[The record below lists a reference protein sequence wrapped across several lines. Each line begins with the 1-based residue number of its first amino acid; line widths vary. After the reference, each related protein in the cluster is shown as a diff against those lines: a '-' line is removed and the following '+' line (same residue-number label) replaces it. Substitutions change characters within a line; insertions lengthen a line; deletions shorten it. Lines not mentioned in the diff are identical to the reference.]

1 MRSYPFLRVL
11 CYCLIALSCACAFSE
26 STVSTRNPNAVQL
39 KKAYRFERDHWI
51 YVHLEGTPKQ
61 IGYQHGSLL
70 APEIADALAAVKL
83 EETHDTQRNWGFFR
97 QTAQQV
103 LWPHIESE
111 YREELQ
117 GIAAGAAAHGAK
129 LDLWDVVALNAKEE
143 VPDYYVPWLDK
154 QEKRA
159 DAPRLRAPGNCSAFV
174 ATGAWTKN
182 HQPVIAHNSWT
193 TYMIGERWRIVFD
206 ITPVHG
212 QRILMDG
219 FPGAIASGD
228 DYGINASRLA
238 VTETTI
244 TGYASYDP
252 QGAPEFVRARKA
264 LQYATSIDE
273 FVAIFLVQNNGGYA
287 NDWLLA
293 DYKTGEIARF
303 EVGLKLH
310 KVWRS
315 KDGYFA
321 GANYPSDP
329 EFIKEETDFN
339 PTDDAS
345 SPNARRK
352 RWDAWMTENK
362 GRIDVAAAQQVLAD
376 HTDSFDAKESAN
388 ERSLCGHVHASPRGV
403 PEWEWAPYTPGG
415 AVSAKA
421 ADSELVNAFAFQ
433 ARAGLP
439 CGQDFLAEKF
449 LDAHPDFSWQRPAL
463 RDMKGNPWAVF
474 KIGDRSRS
482 RVLSRYQSEQ

>member
-1 MRSYPFLRVL
+1 MHRYRVL
-11 CYCLIALSCACAFSE
+11 HALCLCLIVLSYACAFSE
-26 STVSTRNPNAVQL
+26 SSISTRNSQTVRL
-39 KKAYRFERDHWI
+39 KKSYRFERDHWI
-51 YVHLEGTPKQ
+51 YVHLEGTPRQ
-61 IGYQHGSLL
+61 IGFQHGWLL

-97 QTAQQV
+97 KTAQQV
-103 LWPHIESE
+103 LWPHIETE
-111 YREELQ
+111 YREELR
-117 GIAAGAAAHGAK
+117 GIAAGASAHGAK
-129 LDLWDVVALNAKEE
+129 LDLWDIVALNAKEE

-174 ATGAWTKN
+174 ATGAWTKD

-206 ITPVHG
+206 IVPVHG

-273 FVAIFLVQNNGGYA
+273 FVAIFLVRNNGGYA

-310 KVWRS
+310 RVWRG

-329 EFIKEETDFN
+329 EFIKAETDFN

-352 RWDAWMTENK
+352 RWDAWMAQNK
-362 GRIDVAAAQQVLAD
+362 GQIDVGAAQAALAD
-376 HTDSFDAKESAN
+376 HWDSFEAKESAN

-403 PEWEWAPYTPGG
+403 PEWEWVPYTPGG

-421 ADSELVNAFAFQ
+421 ADSALVKSFAFL

-439 CGQDFLAEKF
+439 CGQDFLAGKF
-449 LDAHPDFSWQRPAL
+449 LDARPEFSWQRPAL

-474 KIGDRSRS
+474 KIGDISS
-482 RVLSRYQSEQ
+482 SHVLSRPQLGQ